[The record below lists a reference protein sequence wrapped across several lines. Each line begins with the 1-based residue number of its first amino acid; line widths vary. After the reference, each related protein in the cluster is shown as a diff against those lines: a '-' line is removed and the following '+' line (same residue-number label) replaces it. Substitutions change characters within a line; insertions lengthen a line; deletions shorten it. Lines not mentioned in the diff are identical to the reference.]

1 MAKKKIEPEPQVA
14 QRFRNRIKELRMV
27 KASELK
33 RNPKN
38 FRRHPDSQK
47 KALEAVLSEVG
58 YADALIAREDAEG
71 LLLLDGHL
79 RADLDSESI
88 VPVLVLDVNEKEGD
102 LILATL
108 DPLAGLAEQ
117 DDEALKNLLEG
128 IETENEELQKL
139 LDGLAGDTAPIEQGL
154 NDIDAEWQGMP
165 EFEHDTSLQNRYLL
179 KVNFRTQDDMEAF
192 GLLLNQPIT
201 EKTKEIWYS
210 KN

>member
-1 MAKKKIEPEPQVA
+1 MAKKKIEPEPQAA

-79 RADLDSESI
+79 RADLDSESM

-117 DDEALKNLLEG
+117 DDEALRNLLEG
-128 IETENEELQKL
+128 IETENEEL
-139 LDGLAGDTAPIEQGL
+139 LAMFEAMANEDTGNAKTSHTNTSQSSS
-154 NDIDAEWQGMP
+154 P
-165 EFEHDTSLQNRYLL
+165 E
-179 KVNFRTQDDMEAF
+179 NFKEFDE
-192 GLLLNQPIT
+192 NI
-201 EKTKEIWYS
+201 KTDHTCPKCGYAWS
-210 KN
+210 GGK